1 MPVRSSNNIALLS
14 NKWRGRASTLECQQ
28 QALGTR
34 STGAPL
40 SRPIIRLAA
49 LSSPRSVGWGA
60 KPDAGAGVGA
70 HVGSSGESRCVK
82 IPCFQPARFSLHSHD
97 LLQGIR
103 GLSRPAGCPQVAGE
117 PLHPE
122 RGARQSHRAG
132 AELHGRGA
140 QPRRPHQRRG
150 ARDSGGLLR
159 RDAQERRQLRGD
171 VQEGQGRAGEEIQGG
186 VMRLSREKLN
196 KLASTTTEMLA
207 GMKNVEFLEGYD
219 DIRQEIRRL
228 LEELLAGEEKLDK
241 AARQKIESQRRI
253 ILEGTPEWSI
263 LYHKYYNE
271 EVKKLGI
278 I

>member
-1 MPVRSSNNIALLS
+1 MEGPRFNPRMP
-14 NKWRGRASTLECQQ
+14 K
-28 QALGTR
+28 
-34 STGAPL
+34 
-40 SRPIIRLAA
+40 
-49 LSSPRSVGWGA
+49 
-60 KPDAGAGVGA
+60 AGAGDPFNRSSAYPSHHTPCGPQLSTLRGMLRVRSQMRVLGGDR
-70 HVGSSGESRCVK
+70 VGSSGESRCVK

-103 GLSRPAGCPQVAGE
+103 GLSRPAGCPQAAGQ

-132 AELHGRGA
+132 AEFHGRGA

-159 RDAQERRQLRGD
+159 RDAQERRQLRRD
-171 VQEGQGRAGEEIQGG
+171 VQEGQGRAGEEVQGG
-186 VMRLSREKLN
+186 AMRLSREKLN
-196 KLASTTTEMLA
+196 KLASTTTDLLA

-253 ILEGTPEWSI
+253 ILEGTPEWNI

-278 I
+278 